1 MRTVIQGLG
10 TYLPEKIVT
19 NKDLENLVET
29 TDEWIH
35 TRTGIRERRI
45 AEKGVAASDLGAKA
59 AAIAIANAGLTSDSI
74 DLIIVS
80 TITPDNSF
88 PSTACHIQR
97 KLNIGNAACFDLSAA
112 CSGFPYA
119 LTTADAFLKTGAY
132 RTALIVSTEVLSPFI
147 DWTDRST
154 CVLFG
159 DGAGACVLTVSN
171 DDQKGILA
179 TYLGA
184 DGNYADILKI
194 PAGGSALPPT
204 HETIDD
210 KMHTVKM
217 QGSEVFKIAVRTM
230 ADSVL
235 EVCKRAGITIDQVD
249 CVVPHQAN
257 MRIINA
263 MAERLSVPLDKIF
276 INLDV
281 YGNMSAAST
290 AVALS
295 EAVASGKIVSGNIAV
310 LVAFGSGLTWGACAI
325 KW

>member
-29 TDEWIH
+29 TDEWIQ